1 MRSYIWLIALLSF
14 FLGACQSSDAQV
26 INPSYRL
33 LLKTMYENT
42 VPLMST
48 KELSRKSDDLVIL
61 DTRVKAEYEV
71 SHLKNAKWVGYDTFN
86 KKRLKD
92 IPKDQP
98 IAVYCSIGYR
108 SERIGEQLLEMGYK
122 KVYNL
127 NGGIFEWINQDQ
139 KVLDENNTETERVH
153 SYSKSWGTWLDK
165 GEKVY

>member
-1 MRSYIWLIALLSF
+1 MLLILM
-14 FLGACQSSDAQV
+14 GACSTSDAQV
-26 INPSYRL
+26 KNPSYRL
-33 LLKTMYENT
+33 LLETMYKNT
-42 VPLMST
+42 VPLISA

-61 DTRVKAEYEV
+61 DTREKAEYEV

-108 SERIGEQLLEMGYK
+108 SERIGEQLLEMGYE

-139 KVLDENNTETERVH
+139 KVLDENDKETERVH